1 MGNKYPKSKAVAL
14 PVQLLQLR
22 QTYGDVIVESEIKGS
37 VLRSTLLLTPSRE
50 SATYKILISY
60 KLSDYAPH
68 AFLIEPMVQ
77 LHDGKLPEHVYNYD
91 KDGHPRLCVYH
102 PGSNEWDR
110 KMFLST
116 SFVPWIL
123 TWLNAYEYWLI
134 TGEWF
139 YPSISHGKKKE

>member
-1 MGNKYPKSKAVAL
+1 MGNKYLKSQAIAL
-14 PVQLLQLR
+14 PIQLLQLR
-22 QTYGDVIVESEIKGS
+22 RTYGDIVVESEIKGS
-37 VLRSTLLLTPSRE
+37 VLRCTLLLTPSVE
-50 SATYKILISY
+50 SDTYKILISY

-77 LHDGKLPEHVYNYD
+77 LHDGRLPEHIYGFD
-91 KDGHPRLCVYH
+91 KNGHPRLCVYY
-102 PGSNEWDR
+102 PSSNEWD
-110 KMFLST
+110 KQMLIST

-139 YPSISHGKKKE
+139 YPAISHGKKKE